1 MRALDLRVVPPRRW
15 SEELGGIR
23 WLPRLID
30 KTRAALAG
38 TLGAYLYGQ
47 SPVDRDLLR
56 ALGLR
61 YREFTRIIK
70 DATDDTAVL
79 DALRTHCPKGLEPA
93 HQFSDALPY
102 KRKWFMWLLDVD
114 DGYAGGFWRAAKAPF
129 NAGSALLTGV
139 IKARWPSRAAQSET
153 NADR

>member
-1 MRALDLRVVPPRRW
+1 MQALDLRVVSPRRW

-30 KTRAALAG
+30 KTRAAAAG
-38 TLGAYLYGQ
+38 TLGTYLYGQ
-47 SPVDRDLLR
+47 SPVDRELLR

-61 YREFTRIIK
+61 YREFTQIIK
-70 DATDDTAVL
+70 DAPDDAAVL
-79 DALRTHCPKGLEPA
+79 DALRARCPKGLEPA

-102 KRKWFMWLLDVD
+102 KLGWLMWLLDVD

-129 NAGSALLTGV
+129 NAGSALLAAI
-139 IKARWPSRAAQSET
+139 IKRRWPSRASESEGT
-153 NADR
+153 RIG